1 MNKDELKSI
10 LEQHWL
16 WVRGNGGNG
25 GKRANLRDADLPF
38 ANLPCANLQGAN
50 LQGANLRG
58 ADLPF
63 ANLRGADLRDA
74 NLKDANLKGANLKGA
89 DLRDANLQ
97 GANLKGAD
105 LRDANLQGANL
116 DYSFLPLWCG
126 SKGMIVDRRI
136 AAQIAAHFCA
146 LVCDDEDYQAARTA
160 ILEFAKTSHR
170 AMDLGL
176 LGEIVKECNDVATP
190 IDSNTLS
197 SMTPIENSFYSYAE
211 LTEEQKIRFAA
222 YQVFDMPKKAS
233 SN

>member
-16 WVRGNGGNG
+16 WDVGYGGE
-25 GKRANLRDADLPF
+25 RANLRDADLQG
-38 ANLPCANLQGAN
+38 ADLPCANLRDAN
-50 LQGANLRG
+50 LRGADLRG

-63 ANLRGADLRDA
+63 ANLRGADLRGA
-74 NLKDANLKGANLKGA
+74 NLRDADLKGANLKGA

-97 GANLKGAD
+97 GANLRGAD
-105 LRDANLQGANL
+105 LRGANLQGANL

-126 SKGMIVDRRI
+126 SKDMIVDRRI

-170 AMDLGL
+170 AVDLGL
-176 LGEIVKECNDVATP
+176 V
-190 IDSNTLS
+190 
-197 SMTPIENSFYSYAE
+197 
-211 LTEEQKIRFAA
+211 EEREK
-222 YQVFDMPKKAS
+222 
-233 SN
+233 

>member
-25 GKRANLRDADLPF
+25 GKRANLRDADLKG
-38 ANLPCANLQGAN
+38 ANLPCANLPC
-50 LQGANLRG
+50 ANLRG

-63 ANLRGADLRDA
+63 ANLRDADLRDA
-74 NLKDANLKGANLKGA
+74 DLKGANLKGA

-97 GANLKGAD
+97 GANLRGAD
-105 LRDANLQGANL
+105 LRGANLRGANL

-126 SKGMIVDRRI
+126 SKDMIVDRRI

-170 AMDLGL
+170 AVDLGL
-176 LGEIVKECNDVATP
+176 V
-190 IDSNTLS
+190 
-197 SMTPIENSFYSYAE
+197 
-211 LTEEQKIRFAA
+211 EEREK
-222 YQVFDMPKKAS
+222 
-233 SN
+233 

>member
-25 GKRANLRDADLPF
+25 GKRANLRDADL
-38 ANLPCANLQGAN
+38 Q
-50 LQGANLRG
+50 G

-63 ANLRGADLRDA
+63 ANLR
-74 NLKDANLKGANLKGA
+74 DANLKGANLKGA
-89 DLRDANLQ
+89 NLKGANLQDANLQ
-97 GANLKGAD
+97 DANLQDANLKGANLRGAN
-105 LRDANLQGANL
+105 LRDASLQGANLQGANL

-176 LGEIVKECNDVATP
+176 LWGECND
-190 IDSNTLS
+190 IS
-197 SMTPIENSFYSYAE
+197 SHKLHA
-211 LTEEQKIRFAA
+211 L
-222 YQVFDMPKKAS
+222 
-233 SN
+233 

>member
-16 WVRGNGGNG
+16 WVRGDGGNGGNG
-25 GKRANLRDADLPF
+25 GKRANLRDADLKG
-38 ANLPCANLQGAN
+38 ADLPCANLRDAD
-50 LQGANLRG
+50 LRDADLKD

-74 NLKDANLKGANLKGA
+74 DLRDANLKGANLQGA
-89 DLRDANLQ
+89 DLR
-97 GANLKGAD
+97 GAD
-105 LRDANLQGANL
+105 LRGANLRGADLRGADLRGADL

-176 LGEIVKECNDVATP
+176 SGEIVKECNDVATP
-190 IDSNTLS
+190 IEVALRKR
-197 SMTPIENSFYSYAE
+197 IAE
-211 LTEEQKIRFAA
+211 LEAEQARWLDG
-222 YQVFDMPKKAS
+222 VPELPKPLEVQE
-233 SN
+233 

>member
-16 WVRGNGGNG
+16 WDVGYGGE
-25 GKRANLRDADLPF
+25 RANLRDADLQG
-38 ANLPCANLQGAN
+38 ANLPCANLPCAN
-50 LQGANLRG
+50 LRDANLRG

-63 ANLRGADLRDA
+63 ANLRGADLRGA
-74 NLKDANLKGANLKGA
+74 NLRDADLKGANLKGA

-97 GANLKGAD
+97 GANLRGAD
-105 LRDANLQGANL
+105 LRGANLQGANL

-126 SKGMIVDRRI
+126 SKDMIVDRRI

-170 AMDLGL
+170 AVDLGL
-176 LGEIVKECNDVATP
+176 V
-190 IDSNTLS
+190 
-197 SMTPIENSFYSYAE
+197 
-211 LTEEQKIRFAA
+211 EEREK
-222 YQVFDMPKKAS
+222 
-233 SN
+233 

>member
-16 WVRGNGGNG
+16 WDVGYGGE
-25 GKRANLRDADLPF
+25 RANLRDADLQGADLPC
-38 ANLPCANLQGAN
+38 ANLPCADLRD
-50 LQGANLRG
+50 ANLRDADLRD

-63 ANLRGADLRDA
+63 A

-97 GANLKGAD
+97 GANLRGAD
-105 LRDANLQGANL
+105 LRGANLQGANL

-126 SKGMIVDRRI
+126 SKDMIVDRRI

-170 AMDLGL
+170 AVDLGL
-176 LGEIVKECNDVATP
+176 V
-190 IDSNTLS
+190 
-197 SMTPIENSFYSYAE
+197 
-211 LTEEQKIRFAA
+211 EEREK
-222 YQVFDMPKKAS
+222 
-233 SN
+233 

>member
-16 WVRGNGGNG
+16 WDVGYGGE
-25 GKRANLRDADLPF
+25 RANLRDADLQG
-38 ANLPCANLQGAN
+38 ANLPCANLPCAN
-50 LQGANLRG
+50 LRDANLRG

-74 NLKDANLKGANLKGA
+74 NLPFANLRDADLRDANLKGANLKGA

-97 GANLKGAD
+97 GANLRGAD
-105 LRDANLQGANL
+105 LRGANLQGANL

-170 AMDLGL
+170 AVDLGL
-176 LGEIVKECNDVATP
+176 V
-190 IDSNTLS
+190 
-197 SMTPIENSFYSYAE
+197 
-211 LTEEQKIRFAA
+211 EEREK
-222 YQVFDMPKKAS
+222 
-233 SN
+233 